1 MAGISAT
8 VAAECAKGID
18 KLYSA
23 IAFLLWLGPFHLNIA
38 FLILIP
44 FGLLSSFTF
53 PIVITLLTFLVF
65 LAVIPIEY
73 KSTVGTP
80 VAKFICKY
88 ATKHFP
94 IKVVADDVE
103 ALDSNRSYVVV
114 LEPHSILPLGVLAF
128 LEYSDLF
135 PLKKVRV
142 LVTST
147 ALGTPVL
154 RHIWTWMGAM
164 PASGEAFRK
173 LLCSGISGVI
183 VPGGVQECLYM
194 QRNRE
199 VVYLKK
205 RFGFVRIAIQ
215 EGSPLVPVFVFGQTK
230 IYDYVKPKGSKW
242 YNQLSRIIGFAPL
255 WMWGE
260 YGTIIP
266 YRRPMYV
273 AVGKPIEVNQIEA
286 PSREEIGGVHA
297 IYLKALEELFERHKE
312 AAGYKDTQLDIY

>member
-1 MAGISAT
+1 MFFNWI
-8 VAAECAKGID
+8 CR
-18 KLYSA
+18 
-23 IAFLLWLGPFHLNIA
+23 
-38 FLILIP
+38 
-44 FGLLSSFTF
+44 
-53 PIVITLLTFLVF
+53 
-65 LAVIPIEY
+65 
-73 KSTVGTP
+73 
-80 VAKFICKY
+80 FICKY